1 MGKTEWAPEFW
12 QGAGWYAQRTWVRQ
26 DNRFDSTEA
35 PEPFWAPTVY
45 EIGLVGGVPDGC
57 ELAIDY
63 LGDREEPESDGERF
77 WFDPETVPDAFR
89 GRYPGIAS
97 ESEDEPSRWTRCA
110 GWSHAPSPMCSS
122 QSGRST
128 DVDDVKQAER
138 APLPYI
144 GLSEEGAEKVYNF
157 TEGDF
162 AIFVDD
168 WVRRGKCNGRNAE
181 RIAENA
187 MHAADCQRRLDLTT
201 VGEFNS
207 APHGPVQIGRRG
219 SVWFETTDIDPG
231 TEAAGAC
238 RELSRMILELE
249 ARLLD
254 REIRLALATDRPLG
268 EPEGEDDDR
277 VRALYTE
284 AARDYW
290 GWVVEAD
297 DEDLA

>member
-1 MGKTEWAPEFW
+1 M
-12 QGAGWYAQRTWVRQ
+12 
-26 DNRFDSTEA
+26 
-35 PEPFWAPTVY
+35 
-45 EIGLVGGVPDGC
+45 
-57 ELAIDY
+57 
-63 LGDREEPESDGERF
+63 
-77 WFDPETVPDAFR
+77 
-89 GRYPGIAS
+89 
-97 ESEDEPSRWTRCA
+97 
-110 GWSHAPSPMCSS
+110 
-122 QSGRST
+122 
-128 DVDDVKQAER
+128 DDVKQAER

-231 TEAAGAC
+231 TEAARAC
-238 RELSRMILELE
+238 RELSKLILELE

-254 REIRLALATDRPLG
+254 REIRLALATGRPLG
-268 EPEGEDDDR
+268 EPESEDDDR